1 MNGRADGNGPQ
12 VKALEELADLR
23 VPVTEKG
30 LGSLAWREP
39 LTARS
44 LREHPRPLHGGEFS
58 FPMAVIDRAALTAN
72 IDAMAAWCRE
82 HGVQIAPHGKTYM
95 SPEIAHQQMAS
106 GAWAITVASISQL
119 QAYHAYGVR
128 RFVVA
133 NQLADR
139 AGIAWLA
146 RAVPQPMGGWDGTST
161 DLSVCVNVDSEEGVA
176 FLADELARADVRRPL
191 DVLVELGHPGGR
203 TGARS
208 LDAAWAVAVAVAA
221 RPELHLAGVSGYEGT
236 LGHHGSSEENDRVA
250 GWCRDLAKLGGDLFA
265 AGLLAPG
272 YVITAGGSA
281 FPDVV
286 ALTLHAAAVE
296 GEPTVVLRS
305 GAYAIHDDGYY
316 ASVTP
321 HDRDADGP
329 RLRPALSLWAPVLSR
344 PEPGLALLLLGR
356 RDAGF
361 DEGLPI
367 PREIR
372 RRDGRR
378 SPAHGLTITA
388 LNDQHAFLTVA
399 EHTELGPGDLVHVG
413 ISHPCT
419 TLDKW
424 RVIPVLDETEQV
436 VDLIHTF
443 F

>member
-1 MNGRADGNGPQ
+1 MRA
-12 VKALEELADLR
+12 KALHELADLR
-23 VPVTEKG
+23 VGVTEKG
-30 LGSLAWREP
+30 WGALVSRGTVSAQR
-39 LTARS
+39 
-44 LREHPRPLHGGEFS
+44 LRESPVPLHGGDFT
-58 FPMAVIDRAALTAN
+58 FPLAVLERDALAHN
-72 IDAMAAWCRE
+72 IGAMANWCAER
-82 HGVQIAPHGKTYM
+82 GMRIAPHGKTYM
-95 SPEIAHQQMAS
+95 SPEIAHQQLEN
-106 GAWAITVASISQL
+106 GAWAITVASVSQL
-119 QAYHAYGVR
+119 QAYHAYGVH

-139 AGIAWLA
+139 AGITWLSRRLMA
-146 RAVPQPMGGWDGTST
+146 EPE
-161 DLSVCVNVDSEEGVA
+161 LSVYVNVDSAEGVA
-176 FLADELARADVRRPL
+176 FLADELTHAGARRAL

-208 LDAAWAVAVAVAA
+208 PEDARAVAVAVAA

-236 LGHHGSSEENDRVA
+236 LGHHGLPEENTRVA
-250 GWCRDLAKLGGDLFA
+250 GWCHELAELGASLFA

-272 YVITAGGSA
+272 YVVSAGGSA

-286 ALTLHAAAVE
+286 ASTLMTAAVE
-296 GEPTVVLRS
+296 GDPVIVLRS
-305 GAYAIHDDGYY
+305 GAYAIHDDGFY

-321 HDRDADGP
+321 AGRGADGP
-329 RLRPALSLWAPVLSR
+329 LLRPALSVWAPVLSR

-361 DEGLPI
+361 DEGLPL
-367 PREIR
+367 PREVR
-372 RRDGRR
+372 RRDGTRY
-378 SPAHGLTITA
+378 AAEGMTVTA
-388 LNDQHAFLTVA
+388 LNDQHAFLSIPA
-399 EHTELGPGDLVHVG
+399 EAELGPGDLVHVG

-424 RVIPVLDETEQV
+424 RVIPVIDDEEYV

>member
-1 MNGRADGNGPQ
+1 MNGGADVNGMRA
-12 VKALEELADLR
+12 KARHELAGLR
-23 VPVTEKG
+23 VGVTEKG
-30 LGSLAWREP
+30 WGALVSRGTV
-39 LTARS
+39 TAQR
-44 LREHPRPLHGGEFS
+44 LRESPVPLHEGDFT
-58 FPMAVIDRAALTAN
+58 FPLAVIDRAALLHN
-72 IDAMAAWCRE
+72 IGAMASWCSE
-82 HGVQIAPHGKTYM
+82 HGMQIAPHGKTYM
-95 SPEIAHQQMAS
+95 SPEIAHHQLDN
-106 GAWAITVASISQL
+106 GAWAITVAGVSQL
-119 QAYHAYGVR
+119 QAYHAYGVH

-139 AGIAWLA
+139 AGITWLSRRLMA
-146 RAVPQPMGGWDGTST
+146 EPELRVY
-161 DLSVCVNVDSEEGVA
+161 VNVDSAEGVA
-176 FLADELARADVRRPL
+176 FLADELVHAGARRAL

-208 LDAAWAVAVAVAA
+208 PDEARAVAVAVAA

-236 LGHHGSSEENDRVA
+236 LGHHGTAEENERVA
-250 GWCRDLAKLGGDLFA
+250 TWCRELAELGADLFS
-265 AGLLAPG
+265 AGLLAPS
-272 YVITAGGSA
+272 YVVSAGGSA

-286 ALTLHAAAVE
+286 ALTLMTAAVE
-296 GEPTVVLRS
+296 GDPVIVLRS

-321 HDRDADGP
+321 QQRAADGP
-329 RLRPALSLWAPVLSR
+329 PLRPALSIWAPVLSR

-372 RRDGRR
+372 HRDGRR
-378 SPAHGLTITA
+378 TPASGLTVTA
-388 LNDQHAFLTVA
+388 LNDQHAFLDLPPD
-399 EHTELGPGDLVHVG
+399 TELAPGDLVHVG

-424 RVIPVLDETEQV
+424 RVIPVLDEEEFV
-436 VDLIHTF
+436 VDLVHTF